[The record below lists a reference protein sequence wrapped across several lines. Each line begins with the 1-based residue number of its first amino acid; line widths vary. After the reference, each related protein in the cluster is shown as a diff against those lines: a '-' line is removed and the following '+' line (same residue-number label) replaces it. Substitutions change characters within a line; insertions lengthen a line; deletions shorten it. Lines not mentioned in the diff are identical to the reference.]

1 MAIQL
6 ILESDTPN
14 EGRVKIN
21 SNFNELESDSTGYL
35 MADGSI
41 KWTGS
46 QDADGQRLINLATD
60 PNNLLDAV
68 NVQTLRTWTDKN
80 IKKNHIYVSTNYTTK
95 VTYYGQD
102 GTTEIAYGVSNMD
115 DAFNLI
121 PADTTTD
128 NWWTIE
134 VAENPNYY
142 PEADMT
148 LLPDYVN
155 IIGIGKPVIP
165 FTGNLTGV
173 SKWIDIVLAVT
184 TGGGITIKNLYL
196 DRFAIKF
203 SGNDLTIESKV
214 FAKNSYFVCEDTDR
228 IILASDSS
236 TGPAGQYFYFS
247 NNDLSVDF
255 EGIGL
260 LDGGV
265 QNTVSADLKSYL
277 EDQLY
282 FKGL

>member
-134 VAENPNYY
+134 VAENSNYY
-142 PEADMT
+142 PVADMT

-155 IIGIGKPVIP
+155 VVGIGKPVIP
-165 FTGNLTGV
+165 FTGNITGL
-173 SKWIDIVLAVT
+173 SKWKDIVLAVT
-184 TGGGITIKNLYL
+184 TGGGITIKNLFL
-196 DRFAIKF
+196 ENFAIKF
-203 SGNDLTIESKV
+203 TGNDLLVEEKV
-214 FAKNSYFVCEDTDR
+214 FAKSSYFVCEASDR

-236 TGPAGQYFYFS
+236 AGVLRYFYFS
-247 NNDLSVDF
+247 NCDLSVDF

-265 QNTVSADLKSYL
+265 SNTISSDLKSYL
-277 EDQLY
+277 ENSLF